1 MAKSNNELLDKVK
14 ANTVPAQ
21 SNEPRTVADQVAQYL
36 ERPDMKKQLMAAV
49 PTHMTPERMARTCL
63 TAIRQTPALM
73 ECTASS
79 LIACTIEAAQLGV
92 EPGPLGHGYFVP
104 FNRNVAAKGQ
114 PAKWVK
120 EAKLIIGYRGL
131 LDLMRRTGDIVTVG
145 AFPIYSNDKFRLVR
159 GFDEELMHE
168 PAVEDRGK
176 LIAFFAYA
184 TTKDGGRYADFMTL
198 TEVDKI
204 RSGSKA
210 KDDKAWTDHYE
221 EMGRKT
227 VLRRLAKYLPM
238 SVEYA
243 DRNDTD
249 VQREFGTETVEL
261 NLGTLPS
268 STVEQPQGQ
277 LDAPFTQDEIAK
289 IQRDEWEAETARL
302 DAERGNTAAAP
313 ITIG

>member
-1 MAKSNNELLDKVK
+1 MAKDNTELLAKVK
-14 ANTVPAQ
+14 ATTVAVERAL
-21 SNEPRTVADQVAQYL
+21 EPRTVADQVAQYL
-36 ERPDMKKQLMAAV
+36 ERPDMKKQLMAAL
-49 PTHMTPERMARTCL
+49 PSHMTPERMGRVCL

-79 LIACTIEAAQLGV
+79 LIAVTIEAAQLGV

-104 FNRNVAAKGQ
+104 FNKNIGTKQA
-114 PAKWVK
+114 PKWIK

-145 AFPIYSNDKFRLVR
+145 AFPIYSNDKFKLVR
-159 GFDEELMHE
+159 GFEEELMHE
-168 PAVEDRGK
+168 PAVEDRGE

-198 TEVDKI
+198 SEVNKI
-204 RSGSKA
+204 RSQSKA
-210 KDDKAWTDHYE
+210 KDDKAWTEHYE

-249 VQREFGTETVEL
+249 LQREFGTETVEL

-268 STVEQPQGQ
+268 SPAETQKNIE
-277 LDAPFTQDEIAK
+277 APFTAEEIDQIEK
-289 IQRDEWEAETARL
+289 DEWEAEAARL
-302 DAERGNTAAAP
+302 DAEKGNTAAAP
-313 ITIG
+313 ITVG